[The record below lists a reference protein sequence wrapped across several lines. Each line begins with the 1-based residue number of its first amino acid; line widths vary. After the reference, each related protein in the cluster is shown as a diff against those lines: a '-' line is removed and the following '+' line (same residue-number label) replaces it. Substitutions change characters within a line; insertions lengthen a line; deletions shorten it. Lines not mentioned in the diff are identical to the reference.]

1 VKNEGGEINLT
12 GSEHTAARRGRG
24 PRRFSLSRDQVR
36 GFGFLSPLF
45 GFVGLLILVPVLG
58 TLLDSMFRDIIY
70 LPPRFVFLD
79 NYRALA
85 ADPAFWNA
93 VRFSFLFVLV
103 SVPLQML
110 LGLGMALVLNEPIP
124 LRGLLRAC
132 MLVPWAIPA
141 AVTGRVFQLV
151 YNYSYGAANYLLGL
165 LQITQE
171 PVNWLGTSFS
181 AFFAVVAAD
190 TWQTTPFAAI
200 ILLAGL
206 AAIPEDLYAQ
216 AKVDQAGML
225 RRFVGITL
233 PLLKPVLIVALLF
246 RTIQALRI
254 FDIIFVL
261 TGGGPGGAT
270 EPLSMLAYRHFAAGD
285 FGYGSAAS
293 VVLFFIALGFSFLYM
308 RAGRFQEV
316 G

>member
-1 VKNEGGEINLT
+1 MMNEHDRGGLATRLIH
-12 GSEHTAARRGRG
+12 GPARRL
-24 PRRFSLSRDQVR
+24 SLSRDQVR
-36 GFGFLSPLF
+36 GFWFLMPLLAF
-45 GFVGLLILVPVLG
+45 IGLLILIPVMG
-58 TLLDSMFRDIIY
+58 TLLDSLFRDIIY
-70 LPPRFVFLD
+70 LPAHFIFMA
-79 NYRALA
+79 NFKALA
-85 ADPAFWNA
+85 ADPAFWGA

-103 SVPLQML
+103 SVPLQLL

-124 LRGLLRAC
+124 FRGLLRAC

-151 YNYSYGAANYLLGL
+151 YNYSYGAANYLLDL
-165 LQITQE
+165 LHVTPE

-181 AFFAVVAAD
+181 AFVAVVAAD

-225 RRFVGITL
+225 RRFYSITL
-233 PLLKPVLIVALLF
+233 PLLKPVLIVTLLF

-254 FDIIFVL
+254 FDIIYVL

-270 EPLSMLAYRHFAAGD
+270 ESLSMLAYRHFAAGD

-293 VVLFFIALGFSFLYM
+293 VVLFFIALGISLLYV
-308 RAGRFQEV
+308 RAGRFQE
-316 G
+316 GR

>member
-1 VKNEGGEINLT
+1 MNKNNRSTIATRLIHGP
-12 GSEHTAARRGRG
+12 ARLLH
-24 PRRFSLSRDQVR
+24 LSHDQVR
-36 GFGFLSPLF
+36 GFWFLAPLF
-45 GFVGLLILVPVLG
+45 ALVGLLILLPVLG
-58 TLLDSMFRDIIY
+58 TLLDSLFRDITY
-70 LPPRFVFLD
+70 LPVRFIFLA
-79 NYRALA
+79 NFKALA
-85 ADPAFWNA
+85 TDPAFWGA
-93 VRFSFLFVLV
+93 MRFSFLFVLV
-103 SVPLQML
+103 SVPLQLL

-124 LRGLLRAC
+124 LRGFVRAC

-151 YNYSYGAANYLLGL
+151 YNYSYGAANYLLDL
-165 LQITQE
+165 LNITPE
-171 PVNWLGTSFS
+171 PLNWLGTSYS

-293 VVLFFIALGFSFLYM
+293 VVLFFIALGISLLYV
-308 RAGRFQEV
+308 RAGRFQE
-316 G
+316 GR